1 MARSD
6 FFQSLQSGKSP
17 KNVRMMAARGLA
29 PIPLHELLELLV
41 SLSNDTDS
49 EISSQAKGT
58 IKSWDE
64 EDILAQLQSKDCVPS
79 VLAHFGIPTNSDRIL
94 KAVIANPLSPEPIL
108 ASLALTVHAHLL
120 EAILD
125 NRTRII
131 NSQDIL
137 DNIRRNPSATSE
149 ILRLV
154 QEIDVEFFGAK
165 RKEYKVEGATES
177 VLIESQTPALE
188 AEIPL
193 EDLSLEGLPPEGEER
208 QAAIGLRL
216 STLSVREKIRYALFG
231 NREIRAVLVRD
242 TNKEVARNVLHSPKI
257 TEDEI
262 ASIAAMRSVSDD
274 ILREIGNTKEWTRSY
289 AVVQNLARNPKTPP
303 LISQRLLNR
312 LRSQDL
318 GLLTRD
324 RSVSDAVRQN
334 AARVLRQRNPTTAG
348 R

>member
-1 MARSD
+1 
-6 FFQSLQSGKSP
+6 
-17 KNVRMMAARGLA
+17 MMAAKGLA

-41 SLSNDTDS
+41 SLSSDTDS

-58 IKSWDE
+58 IASWDE
-64 EDILAQLQSKDCVPS
+64 EDFLPQLQSRNCAPS
-79 VLAHFGIPTNSDRIL
+79 VLAYFGIPTNSDRIL
-94 KAVIANPLSPEPIL
+94 KAIIANPMSPEPVL
-108 ASLALTVHAHLL
+108 ASLALSVPAHLL

-131 NSQDIL
+131 NSQHIL
-137 DNIRRNPSATSE
+137 DNVRCNPSATPE
-149 ILRLV
+149 IQRLI
-154 QEIDVEFFGAK
+154 QEIEVEFFGAK
-165 RKEYKVEGATES
+165 RKEYNVERTTEN
-177 VLIESQTPALE
+177 VPIEPQTPTLE
-188 AEIPL
+188 TEIPL

-208 QAAIGLRL
+208 QAAIGIRL

-242 TNKEVARNVLHSPKI
+242 TNKEVARNVLHSPKL

-262 ASIAAMRSVSDD
+262 ASIASMRSVADD
-274 ILREIGNTKEWTRSY
+274 LLREIGNSREWTRSY
-289 AVVQNLARNPKTPP
+289 AVVQNLVRNPKTPP

-318 GLLTRD
+318 VLLARD

-334 AARVLRQRNPTTAG
+334 ATRVLRQRNPLRAG